1 MTATEPV
8 PQPTRPWTGART
20 AAVVAA
26 AFGLLAG
33 AAMLLCALSL
43 VVAHAVLRD
52 DDGFYS
58 TPTERFTTTSH
69 ALTAEGV
76 ELWNVGG
83 GGGGW
88 LAERLADRVRVHV
101 RGSRD
106 EAMFVG
112 IAAERDLDRWL
123 AGVAHDEVT
132 DVRFGRFSF
141 DALRRE
147 GTRAPGRPGDQDF
160 WAASATGLGR
170 QTLQWEPGDGR
181 WGLVVMNA
189 DGTLPVN
196 ADVSVGAKT
205 GLALPLGLGLLGGG
219 LLLVGVAGV
228 ALWLSLRERP

>member
-1 MTATEPV
+1 MAATEPA

-33 AAMLLCALSL
+33 AAMLLCALAL
-43 VVAHAVLRD
+43 IVAQVVLRD

-58 TPTERFTTTSH
+58 TPTEPFTTTSH

-76 ELWNVGG
+76 GLWNVGG

-88 LAERLADRVRVHV
+88 LAERLTDRVRVEV
-101 RGSRD
+101 SGTGD

-112 IAAERDLDRWL
+112 IAAERDLDSWL

-132 DVRFGRFSF
+132 DVRFGPFSF
-141 DALRRE
+141 DAHRRE
-147 GTRAPGRPGDQDF
+147 GSRAPGRPGDQDF
-160 WAASATGLGR
+160 WAASASGAGR
-170 QTLQWEPGDGR
+170 QTIHWEPGDGR

-189 DGTLPVN
+189 DGGRPVA
-196 ADVSVGAKT
+196 ADVSVGVKT
-205 GLALPLGLGLLGGG
+205 GLALGIGLGLLGGG
-219 LLLVGVAGV
+219 LLLVSAAGV
-228 ALWLSLRERP
+228 ALWLSLRERR